1 MNDTIHK
8 AHMNYYYIKAKFVS
22 FLLYLYIYIV
32 VISTSQNQTERQR
45 GRERERMLL
54 EHIRPF
60 KIKYEK
66 ELDLYID
73 VKLSIIHGV
82 TGTLRY

>member
-1 MNDTIHK
+1 MNDAIHK

-66 ELDLYID
+66 KLDLYID